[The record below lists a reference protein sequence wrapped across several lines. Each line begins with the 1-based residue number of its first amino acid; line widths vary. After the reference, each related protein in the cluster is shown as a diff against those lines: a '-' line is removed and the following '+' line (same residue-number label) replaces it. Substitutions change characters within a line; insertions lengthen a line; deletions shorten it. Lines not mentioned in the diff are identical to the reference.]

1 MARPLRI
8 EFSGAC
14 YHVINRGNYRRNLF
28 KEKGAADAFVR
39 TLGEAASQYRWRIH
53 AFVVMSNHFHLA
65 VELGE
70 PNLSVGMKWL
80 QGTWIRRF
88 NRLRRLI
95 GRPFQGRYQ
104 ALLLEPG
111 PALGQVAHYIHL
123 NPVRAGMVT
132 PEQAVKYP
140 WSSLPLWQSPSRP
153 RWLEA
158 AVVLGE
164 AGELQDTPAG
174 WRKYLEYIEFLATD
188 PGKKKELVAA
198 KLSRGWCL
206 GTREFKNQMRQ
217 EAAQRGADLDRER
230 FGGLDPVNVQAERAI
245 LWEER
250 LLALAQEAKIDLATL
265 PPKKSHSAKVLLAAA
280 LKQSSS
286 ASNGWISQRL
296 QMGPPASA
304 SQFARRWWLSPA
316 GRKATQQLLSRVKT

>member
-8 EFSGAC
+8 EFAGAC

-28 KEKGAADAFVR
+28 KEKGAAEAFVR
-39 TLGEAASQYRWRIH
+39 TLGEAATQYRWRIH

-65 VELGE
+65 VELTE
-70 PNLSVGMKWL
+70 PNLSIGMKWL

-88 NRLRRLI
+88 NRFRGLI

-111 PALGQVAHYIHL
+111 PALGQVCHYIHL
-123 NPVRAGMVT
+123 NPVRAGVVS
-132 PEQAVKYP
+132 PEKAVDYP
-140 WSSLPLWQSPSRP
+140 WSSMPLWQSRARP
-153 RWLEA
+153 LWLEA
-158 AVVLGE
+158 TVVLGE
-164 AGELQDTPAG
+164 AGELRDTAAG
-174 WRKYLEYIEFLATD
+174 WQKYREYLEFLATD

-198 KLSRGWCL
+198 RLSRGWCL
-206 GTREFKNQMRQ
+206 GSREFKIEMRA

-230 FGGLDPVNVQAERAI
+230 FGGLEPKVVQAERAAV
-245 LWEER
+245 WEER
-250 LLALAQEAKIDLATL
+250 LLALAQEAKINLAIL
-265 PPKKSHSAKVLLAAA
+265 PAKKSHSDKALLAAA
-280 LKQSSS
+280 LKQSTS

-304 SQFARRWWLSPA
+304 SQFARRWWLTPT
-316 GRKATQQLLSRVKT
+316 GRKATKQLLSRVKT

>member
-123 NPVRAGMVT
+123 NPVRAGMVA
-132 PEQAVKYP
+132 PEQAVNYP

-164 AGELQDTPAG
+164 AVELRDTAAG
-174 WRKYLEYIEFLATD
+174 WRKYLEYLEFLATN
-188 PGKKKELVAA
+188 PGKEKELVEA
-198 KLSRGWCL
+198 KFSRGWCL
-206 GTREFKNQMRQ
+206 GTREFENQMRQ

-230 FGGLDPVNVQAERAI
+230 FGGLDPENVQVGSAAI
-245 LWEER
+245 WEER
-250 LLALAQEAKIDLATL
+250 LLVLAREAKIDLAAL
-265 PPKKSHSAKVLLAAA
+265 PPKKSHSHKVLLASV
-280 LKQSSS
+280 LKQRSS
-286 ASNGWISQRL
+286 ASNSWISQRL
-296 QMGPPASA
+296 QIEPSASA
-304 SQFARRWWLSPA
+304 SRFARPGGYR
-316 GRKATQQLLSRVKT
+316 R

>member
-8 EFSGAC
+8 EVSGAC

-88 NRLRRLI
+88 NSLRRLI

-111 PALGQVAHYIHL
+111 
-123 NPVRAGMVT
+123 
-132 PEQAVKYP
+132 
-140 WSSLPLWQSPSRP
+140 
-153 RWLEA
+153 
-158 AVVLGE
+158 
-164 AGELQDTPAG
+164 
-174 WRKYLEYIEFLATD
+174 
-188 PGKKKELVAA
+188 
-198 KLSRGWCL
+198 
-206 GTREFKNQMRQ
+206 
-217 EAAQRGADLDRER
+217 
-230 FGGLDPVNVQAERAI
+230 
-245 LWEER
+245 
-250 LLALAQEAKIDLATL
+250 
-265 PPKKSHSAKVLLAAA
+265 
-280 LKQSSS
+280 
-286 ASNGWISQRL
+286 
-296 QMGPPASA
+296 
-304 SQFARRWWLSPA
+304 
-316 GRKATQQLLSRVKT
+316 